1 LPNGDTEAIAVMEM
15 ISCNLNLVLLL
26 ENCPALIKAASFC
39 GVAQRSRKRY
49 SGKQE
54 QLQN

>member
-1 LPNGDTEAIAVMEM
+1 M
-15 ISCNLNLVLLL
+15 LLL
-26 ENCPALIKAASFC
+26 GNCPALIEAASFC